1 MIVPCIVNAIN
12 YTIMKLIIY
21 ITLILSI
28 SIIGCSSNKL
38 QEGNNKQQL
47 TDNNGKPMLLGI
59 HNEKSLK
66 KPPFAEWYNKN
77 FNEYKPD
84 DSLSNQMKSLL
95 HGKKMKIF
103 LGTWCGDSKREV
115 PRMMRL
121 LNHYGMDNSAIELI
135 MVDNHDSVYKQSPAH
150 EEKGLNIHRVPT
162 FIVYQEGKEL
172 GRIVESPVES
182 LEKDLLKIVNG
193 NAYTPKYK
201 GVIFMN
207 NLFKIMAADS
217 ILSKSTETNA
227 LIKPLLKNAAEL
239 NTYGYVLMSA
249 GEMNNAHC
257 VFKLNCLI
265 YPTNANIFDSMAE
278 FYEKNGNKELA
289 IENYRT
295 VLQLD
300 PKNENA
306 KKKLGVKE

>member
-1 MIVPCIVNAIN
+1 
-12 YTIMKLIIY
+12 MKLIIY
-21 ITLILSI
+21 ISLILSI

-59 HNEKSLK
+59 HNEKALK

-172 GRIVESPVES
+172 GRIVETPVET
-182 LEKDLLKIVNG
+182 LEKDLQKIING
-193 NAYTPKYK
+193 DAYTPKYK
-201 GVIFMN
+201 AVIFMN

-217 ILSKSTETNA
+217 ILSKSTETIA

-265 YPTNANIFDSMAE
+265 YPTNSNIFDSMAE